1 MKELLDTGV
10 QFGLDY
16 YEGEEA
22 LIGKIKGYSA
32 AVRENLATGSYGL
45 LLWVRAGEYAA
56 IKSPEDYL
64 NEQKKLSPDLIRN
77 FRVTERGI
85 AVALARTEDAFT
97 NLTHLKRFLYDFVDY
112 LSLNFYVN
120 CCCECGAAE
129 NLGIYDANGVI
140 TQACGK
146 CGAGYRPI
154 LPAAEKPDFAR
165 EIKTDTSFSSG
176 AVGTA
181 APAAFAEESVP
192 KITEADEP
200 LMENQSAVALPTAFT
215 EESAKKI
222 TEADEPPA
230 ENRPDAGLFA
240 DFVEE
245 TAPKEAEN
253 GFESLLFGAEEEK
266 KPEPPRSALFEEME
280 REYLREQA
288 EAAESAPMEVPE
300 DDGFDDMF
308 FDEAYEEP
316 PELPPEEPKR
326 EPVPEMGFSEL
337 LINDDG
343 EVELKKEEPEVDDG
357 TVVTEIHDDSND
369 GAPIDVT
376 EIESLVL
383 NPTIT
388 TGHPQ
393 LDAEETPL
401 GPGGH
406 VPLVN
411 PNANREEKQVSPPDG
426 PDAVMPLEE
435 NKNAYAASVRAR
447 PADEGGGY
455 AAGYASSNDMIDRD
469 ARGEG
474 FSKKR
479 RSAPPPAY
487 NQAQEHGAGLSG
499 TQAPPP
505 YDPSSI
511 HSTYAGRISQSSNAF
526 MGIIGALTCGVIGV
540 VIWVLIACFLNMIS
554 RFGAISIV
562 LTTFGGYYLAGR
574 AMDKKGIVIS
584 SVLSLFMTFAGV
596 VTTTAAAVRESI
608 ANMFGV
614 EISFFE
620 TLNWLNYF
628 LQTDAEIKSGFMGNL
643 GISFVVTGISVVVSF
658 IYLWRLAD

>member
-10 QFGLDY
+10 QFDLNY

-22 LIGKIKGYSA
+22 LIGTIKGYSA

-45 LLWVRAGEYAA
+45 LLWVKAGEYAA
-56 IKSPEDYL
+56 VKSPEDYL
-64 NEQKKLSPDLIRN
+64 NEQKRFSPDLIRN

-85 AVALARTEDAFT
+85 AVALSRTEDAFA
-97 NLTHLKRFLYDFVDY
+97 NLTHLKRFLYDFADY

-120 CCCECGAAE
+120 CCCECGTTE
-129 NLGIYDANGVI
+129 NLGICDANGVI

-165 EIKTDTSFSSG
+165 EINTDMLF
-176 AVGTA
+176 AENEAGTVVSA
-181 APAAFAEESVP
+181 DFAEESAQ

-200 LMENQSAVALPTAFT
+200 LV
-215 EESAKKI
+215 
-222 TEADEPPA
+222 
-230 ENRPDAGLFA
+230 ENRPAAELFTVFTENSA
-240 DFVEE
+240 L
-245 TAPKEAEN
+245 KEAEN

-266 KPEPPRSALFEEME
+266 KPEPPRSALFEETE
-280 REYLREQA
+280 REFLREQA

-300 DDGFDDMF
+300 DDGFDDLF

-343 EVELKKEEPEVDDG
+343 EVELKKEEPEEDDG
-357 TVVTEIHDDSND
+357 TVVTEIRDDSND

-393 LDAEETPL
+393 LGAEETPL
-401 GPGGH
+401 GPGGQ

-411 PNANREEKQVSPPDG
+411 PNANREEKQVSSPDG
-426 PDAVMPLEE
+426 PDAVTPLAED
-435 NKNAYAASVRAR
+435 KNAYAASVRAR
-447 PADEGGGY
+447 PANGEGRY
-455 AAGYASSNDMIDRD
+455 AVGYASSNNMIDRD
-469 ARGEG
+469 ARGITISDKG
-474 FSKKR
+474 R
-479 RSAPPPAY
+479 AAPPPY
-487 NQAQEHGAGLSG
+487 NQKQEYSAGLG
-499 TQAPPP
+499 GAPAP

-511 HSTYAGRISQSSNAF
+511 RSTYTHRISQRSNAF
-526 MGIIGALTCGVIGV
+526 MGIIGALTCGVVGV
-540 VIWVLIACFLNMIS
+540 VIWVLIACFLNLIS
-554 RFGAISIV
+554 RFGAIAIV
-562 LTTFGGYYLAGR
+562 VTTFGGYYLAGR

-584 SVLSLFMTFAGV
+584 SVLSLLMTFVGV
-596 VTTTAAAVRESI
+596 VTMTAVDVRESI
-608 ANMFGV
+608 AEAFGV

-628 LQTDAEIKSGFMGNL
+628 LQADAEIKGAFMGNL
-643 GISFVVTGISVVVSF
+643 GFSFIATGISVVVSF

>member
-16 YEGEEA
+16 HEGEEA
-22 LIGKIKGYSA
+22 LIGTIKGYSA

-45 LLWVRAGEYAA
+45 LLWVKAGEYAA

-64 NEQKKLSPDLIRN
+64 NEQKRLSPELIRN

-85 AVALARTEDAFT
+85 AVALARTEDAFA
-97 NLTHLKRFLYDFVDY
+97 NLTHLKRFLYDFADY

-154 LPAAEKPDFAR
+154 LPAPENPDFSR
-165 EIKTDTSFSSG
+165 EIKTDASFSASG
-176 AVGTA
+176 IGAA
-181 APAAFAEESVP
+181 APAAFAEKSAQ
-192 KITEADEP
+192 KNTETDEP
-200 LMENQSAVALPTAFT
+200 L
-215 EESAKKI
+215 
-222 TEADEPPA
+222 A
-230 ENRPDAGLFA
+230 ENRPAAELSA
-240 DFVEE
+240 DFAGES
-245 TAPKEAEN
+245 APKEAEN
-253 GFESLLFGAEEEK
+253 SFESLLFGAEEEK

-288 EAAESAPMEVPE
+288 EAAASMPAEADRFLDIGRSIMAEAVGSASAEIPE
-300 DDGFDDMF
+300 DDGFDDLF

-337 LINDDG
+337 LINDEG
-343 EVELKKEEPEVDDG
+343 EVELKKEEPEEDDG
-357 TVVTEIHDDSND
+357 TIVTEIRDDSND

-376 EIESLVL
+376 ELESLVL
-383 NPTIT
+383 NPTVT

-401 GPGGH
+401 SRDGK

-411 PNANREEKQVSPPDG
+411 PNANREEKQVSSPDG
-426 PDAVMPLEE
+426 PDAVTPLAED
-435 NKNAYAASVRAR
+435 KNAYAASVRAR
-447 PADEGGGY
+447 PTDGNSSY
-455 AAGYASSNDMIDRD
+455 AVGYASSNNMIDRD
-469 ARGEG
+469 ARAEG

-487 NQAQEHGAGLSG
+487 NLEQEHGAGLSSV
-499 TQAPPP
+499 QAPPP
-505 YDPSSI
+505 YDPGSI
-511 HSTYAGRISQSSNAF
+511 HSTYAPRISRSSNAF
-526 MGIIGALTCGVIGV
+526 MGIIGALTCGVVGV
-540 VIWVLIACFLNMIS
+540 VIWVLIAYFLNFLNMIS
-554 RFGAISIV
+554 RFGAIAIV
-562 LTTFGGYYLAGR
+562 VTTFGGYYLAGR
-574 AMDKKGIVIS
+574 AMDKKGIIIS
-584 SVLSLFMTFAGV
+584 SVLSLFMTFVGV
-596 VTTTAAAVRESI
+596 VTMTAVNVRESI
-608 ANMFGV
+608 ANVFGV

-620 TLNWLNYF
+620 TLNWLNFF
-628 LQTDAEIKSGFMGNL
+628 LQTDADIKGEFMGNL
-643 GISFVVTGISVVVSF
+643 GFSFIATGISVVVSF

>member
-10 QFGLDY
+10 QFGLAY
-16 YEGEEA
+16 EEGEEA

-64 NEQKKLSPDLIRN
+64 DEQKRLSPELIRN

-85 AVALARTEDAFT
+85 AVALARTEDAFANIT
-97 NLTHLKRFLYDFVDY
+97 NLKRFLYDFADY

-146 CGAGYRPI
+146 CGSEYRPI
-154 LPAAEKPDFAR
+154 LPAAEKSDFSR
-165 EIKTDTSFSSG
+165 EIKTKTSFSGSG
-176 AVGTA
+176 IGAA
-181 APAAFAEESVP
+181 APAAFAEKSAQ

-200 LMENQSAVALPTAFT
+200 FT
-215 EESAKKI
+215 EKHPAAELPADFAEENAPKI
-222 TEADEPPA
+222 TETDEPPA
-230 ENRPDAGLFA
+230 ENQPAAAEYAQKEPEDAF
-240 DFVEE
+240 D
-245 TAPKEAEN
+245 
-253 GFESLLFGAEEEK
+253 SLLFGAEEEK
-266 KPEPPRSALFEEME
+266 KPEPPRSALFEEAE
-280 REYLREQA
+280 REFLREQA
-288 EAAESAPMEVPE
+288 EAAAAPMEVPE
-300 DDGFDDMF
+300 DDGFDDLF

-326 EPVPEMGFSEL
+326 EAVPEMGFSEL

-343 EVELKKEEPEVDDG
+343 EVEIKKEEPEVDDG

-369 GAPIDVT
+369 GDPIDVT
-376 EIESLVL
+376 ALESLVL

-401 GPGGH
+401 DPRGK

-411 PNANREEKQVSPPDG
+411 PNANREEKQVSSPDG
-426 PDAVMPLEE
+426 PDAVTPLAED
-435 NKNAYAASVRAR
+435 KNAYSASVKRADSAASV
-447 PADEGGGY
+447 Y
-455 AAGYASSNDMIDRD
+455 AAGYASSNDMINRD
-469 ARGEG
+469 IRGED

-487 NQAQEHGAGLSG
+487 NQAQEHGAGLNSV
-499 TQAPPP
+499 QAPPP
-505 YDPSSI
+505 YDPNSM
-511 HSTYAGRISQSSNAF
+511 HSTYTPYISQQSSAF

-540 VIWVLIACFLNMIS
+540 VIWVLIAYFLNLIS
-554 RFGAISIV
+554 RFGAIAIV

-596 VTTTAAAVRESI
+596 VTMTAVNVRESI
-608 ANMFGV
+608 AEAFGV

-620 TLNWLNYF
+620 TMNWLNYF
-628 LQTDAEIKSGFMGNL
+628 LQTDADIKGEFMGNL
-643 GISFVVTGISVVVSF
+643 GFSFIVTGISVVVSF

>member
-16 YEGEEA
+16 HEEEEA

-64 NEQKKLSPDLIRN
+64 NEQKRLSPELIRN

-85 AVALARTEDAFT
+85 AVALARTEDAFA
-97 NLTHLKRFLYDFVDY
+97 NLTRLKRFLYDFADY

-154 LPAAEKPDFAR
+154 LPAPEKPDFSR
-165 EIKTDTSFSSG
+165 EIKTDAPFSASG
-176 AVGTA
+176 IGAA
-181 APAAFAEESVP
+181 APVAFAEESAQ
-192 KITEADEP
+192 KNTETDGSLAK
-200 LMENQSAVALPTAFT
+200 NQPTTALPADFT

-222 TEADEPPA
+222 TETDEPLA
-230 ENRPDAGLFA
+230 ENRPAAELSA
-240 DFVEE
+240 DFAGES
-245 TAPKEAEN
+245 APKEAEN
-253 GFESLLFGAEEEK
+253 SFESLLFGAEEEK
-266 KPEPPRSALFEEME
+266 KPEPPRSALFEEAE
-280 REYLREQA
+280 REFLREQA

-300 DDGFDDMF
+300 DDGFDDLF

-337 LINDDG
+337 LINDEG
-343 EVELKKEEPEVDDG
+343 EVELKKEEPEEDDG
-357 TVVTEIHDDSND
+357 TVVTEIRDDSND
-369 GAPIDVT
+369 GAPVDVT
-376 EIESLVL
+376 AIESLVL
-383 NPTIT
+383 NPTVT

-401 GPGGH
+401 SRDGK

-411 PNANREEKQVSPPDG
+411 PNANREEKQVSSPDG
-426 PDAVMPLEE
+426 PDAVTPLEE
-435 NKNAYAASVRAR
+435 DKNAYAASVRAR
-447 PADEGGGY
+447 PTDGNSSY
-455 AAGYASSNDMIDRD
+455 AVGYASSNNMVDRD
-469 ARGEG
+469 ARAEG

-487 NQAQEHGAGLSG
+487 NLEQEHGAGLSSV
-499 TQAPPP
+499 QAPPP
-505 YDPSSI
+505 YDPGSI
-511 HSTYAGRISQSSNAF
+511 HSTYAPRISRSSNAF
-526 MGIIGALTCGVIGV
+526 MGIVGALTCGVVGV
-540 VIWVLIACFLNMIS
+540 VIWVLIAYFLNMIS
-554 RFGAISIV
+554 RFGAIAIV
-562 LTTFGGYYLAGR
+562 VTTFGGYYLAGR
-574 AMDKKGIVIS
+574 AMDKKGIIVS
-584 SVLSLFMTFAGV
+584 SVLSLFMTFVGV
-596 VTTTAAAVRESI
+596 VTMTAVNVRESI
-608 ANMFGV
+608 ANAFGV

-620 TLNWLNYF
+620 TLNWLNFF
-628 LQTDAEIKSGFMGNL
+628 LQTDADIKGEFMGNL
-643 GISFVVTGISVVVSF
+643 GFSFIATGISVVVSF

>member
-85 AVALARTEDAFT
+85 AVALSRTEDAFA
-97 NLTHLKRFLYDFVDY
+97 NLTRLKRFLYDFVDH

-154 LPAAEKPDFAR
+154 LPAAEKPDFSR

-176 AVGTA
+176 AVGA
-181 APAAFAEESVP
+181 AVPAAFAEKSAQ

-200 LMENQSAVALPTAFT
+200 LAENQPAAELPADFA
-215 EESAKKI
+215 EES
-222 TEADEPPA
+222 
-230 ENRPDAGLFA
+230 
-240 DFVEE
+240 
-245 TAPKEAEN
+245 APKEAEN

-288 EAAESAPMEVPE
+288 EAAESDRLLDIGRSIMTEAVESASMGAPE
-300 DDGFDDMF
+300 DDGFDDLF

-326 EPVPEMGFSEL
+326 DPVPEMGFSEL

-357 TVVTEIHDDSND
+357 TVVTEIRDDSND

-376 EIESLVL
+376 AIESLVL

-401 GPGGH
+401 SRDGK

-411 PNANREEKQVSPPDG
+411 PNANREEKQVSSPDG
-426 PDAVMPLEE
+426 PDAVTPLAED
-435 NKNAYAASVRAR
+435 KNAYSSSVKRADSAASV
-447 PADEGGGY
+447 Y
-455 AAGYASSNDMIDRD
+455 AAGYASSNDMINRD
-469 ARGEG
+469 IRGED

-487 NQAQEHGAGLSG
+487 NQAQEHGAGLSSV
-499 TQAPPP
+499 QAPPP

-511 HSTYAGRISQSSNAF
+511 HSTYAPRISQRSNAF
-526 MGIIGALTCGVIGV
+526 MGIIGALTCGVVGV
-540 VIWVLIACFLNMIS
+540 VVWVLIAYFLNLIS
-554 RFGAISIV
+554 RFGAIAIV

-596 VTTTAAAVRESI
+596 VTMTAVNVRESI
-608 ANMFGV
+608 TEAFGV

-628 LQTDAEIKSGFMGNL
+628 LQTDADIKGEFMGNL
-643 GISFVVTGISVVVSF
+643 GFSFIVTGISVVVSF

>member
-10 QFGLDY
+10 QFDLGY
-16 YEGEEA
+16 FEGENA

-45 LLWVRAGEYAA
+45 LLWVKAGEYAA

-64 NEQKKLSPDLIRN
+64 DEQKRLLPDLIRN

-85 AVALARTEDAFT
+85 AVALARTEDAFA
-97 NLTHLKRFLYDFVDY
+97 NLTHLKRFLCDFADY

-154 LPAAEKPDFAR
+154 LPAAEKPDFACDTKADELFS
-165 EIKTDTSFSSG
+165 EIGIG
-176 AVGTA
+176 AAV
-181 APAAFAEESVP
+181 PAAFAEENAP
-192 KITEADEP
+192 KITEADE
-200 LMENQSAVALPTAFT
+200 LSAENRTAAEFSAAFA
-215 EESAKKI
+215 EENAPKI
-222 TEADEPPA
+222 TEADETSTENQTAAEFSADLTEESAPQGA
-230 ENRPDAGLFA
+230 EN
-240 DFVEE
+240 DF
-245 TAPKEAEN
+245 
-253 GFESLLFGAEEEK
+253 GSLLFGAEEEK
-266 KPEPPRSALFEEME
+266 KPEPPRSALFEEAE
-280 REYLREQA
+280 REFLREQA
-288 EAAESAPMEVPE
+288 EAAEAAQMEEPE
-300 DDGFDDMF
+300 EDGFDDLF
-308 FDEAYEEP
+308 FDEGYEEP

-357 TVVTEIHDDSND
+357 TVVTEIRDDSND

-376 EIESLVL
+376 AIESLVL
-383 NPTIT
+383 NPTVT

-401 GPGGH
+401 DPRGM

-411 PNANREEKQVSPPDG
+411 PNANREEKQVSSPDG
-426 PDAVMPLEE
+426 PDAVTPLPED
-435 NKNAYAASVRAR
+435 KNAYARSVRAYQNDGKGR
-447 PADEGGGY
+447 FAV
-455 AAGYASSNDMIDRD
+455 GYASAENMIDRD
-469 ARGEG
+469 ARGITITD
-474 FSKKR
+474 KR
-479 RSAPPPAY
+479 RPAPPPY
-487 NQAQEHGAGLSG
+487 NQKQEYGAGLSG
-499 TQAPPP
+499 TSAPPP
-505 YDPSSI
+505 YDPSGV
-511 HSTYAGRISQSSNAF
+511 HSAYAPRVLQRSNAF
-526 MGIIGALTCGVIGV
+526 VGTLGALTCGVIGV
-540 VIWVLIACFLNMIS
+540 VIWVLIAYFLNLIS
-554 RFGAISIV
+554 RFGAIAIV

-584 SVLSLFMTFAGV
+584 SVLSLFMTFVGV
-596 VTTTAAAVRESI
+596 VTMTAVNVRESI
-608 ANMFGV
+608 AEAFGV

-628 LQTDAEIKSGFMGNL
+628 LQTDAEIKGEFVGNL
-643 GISFVVTGISVVVSF
+643 GFSFIATGISVVVSF